1 MLLWLFPGLPG
12 FEAQDQAERDWQ
24 KDCEFDAYG
33 SYGLSYEGFAISLID
48 LATACTVMRTMGD
61 WEYMYSV
68 LTSLCRTH
76 RVVQLRRASISC
88 RS

>member
-1 MLLWLFPGLPG
+1 MLLWLFPRLPG

-48 LATACTVMRTMGD
+48 LATACTVLLVWSGRMGAHS
-61 WEYMYSV
+61 EPA
-68 LTSLCRTH
+68 
-76 RVVQLRRASISC
+76 AS
-88 RS
+88 

>member
-48 LATACTVMRTMGD
+48 LATACTVCAACCGR
-61 WEYMYSV
+61 
-68 LTSLCRTH
+68 LIPLKP
-76 RVVQLRRASISC
+76 
-88 RS
+88 